1 MAQKERIESVTR
13 VQIEVL
19 TNYGKRSII
28 YEGIDSP
35 KLSISNDFANSNDFA
50 KANMVAKLKFNYK
63 NFYVE

>member
-1 MAQKERIESVTR
+1 MEQEEIIESVTR

-35 KLSISNDFANSNDFA
+35 ELSLSNDFD
-50 KANMVAKLKFNYK
+50 KDNMIAKLKFNYK
-63 NFYVE
+63 SFYVE